1 MSNELLKNPLVQ
13 RYVPYVAALFF
24 VVLFV
29 SLGRWQ
35 LDRAAQKEELLAQ
48 FGDDAPYAHPAD
60 FTTLEDFDRI
70 ESFGR
75 YEPDRQILIDNIPL
89 EGQLGYYVITPF
101 RPSTNDPLLLVNR
114 GWVPKRGPGGGLPD
128 LDVNREFHTVQGLV
142 GHLPRVAIRPGEA
155 IAERGPWPRVALYPT
170 LDEVAAELG
179 EPVLPVVLLL
189 SPQAE
194 GGFRRRWEPDISG
207 PLTNYSYAAQ
217 WFAMAAAVI
226 ALGVWHTRKRWLRE
240 QGNTD

>member
-48 FGDDAPYAHPAD
+48 FGGDAPYAHPAD

-128 LDVNREFHTVQGLV
+128 LDVIRESHTLQGLV

>member
-101 RPSTNDPLLLVNR
+101 RPSTNDP
-114 GWVPKRGPGGGLPD
+114 
-128 LDVNREFHTVQGLV
+128 
-142 GHLPRVAIRPGEA
+142 
-155 IAERGPWPRVALYPT
+155 
-170 LDEVAAELG
+170 
-179 EPVLPVVLLL
+179 
-189 SPQAE
+189 
-194 GGFRRRWEPDISG
+194 
-207 PLTNYSYAAQ
+207 
-217 WFAMAAAVI
+217 
-226 ALGVWHTRKRWLRE
+226 
-240 QGNTD
+240 